1 VLYGKGVARLL
12 SLDALRGITVAAMVL
27 VNNPG
32 TWRAVYPPLRH
43 ADWHGWTPT
52 DLVFPFFLFI
62 VGVSIPLSLSRRA
75 GEGQDRPVLA
85 RVLRRSAVIFLL
97 GIVLNGFPWF
107 DWATLRIPGV
117 LQRIALCYLAAALVY
132 LATGWRGQAW
142 AAAGLLL
149 GYWALMTLVPV
160 PGYGAGDLG
169 KAGNLAAYVDRTL
182 LGSAHLWQQAKVYDP
197 EGLLSTLPAIATTL
211 LGVLAG
217 GWVAAGRSPKAVAAG
232 LAVAGLAA
240 AVLGAGWGLWFP
252 INKALWTSSYALFTA
267 GLAAVTLAGCY
278 WLVEARGFRR
288 WAWPFAWFGVNAL
301 ALFFLSTL
309 AAKVLLL
316 VRVGPEATR
325 LHAWLFERLFAP
337 WAASLNTSL
346 ASVSLAWALAYVL
359 VWWGAMWLM
368 FRLGL
373 RLRA

>member
-1 VLYGKGVARLL
+1 MYGKGVARLL

-169 KAGNLAAYVDRTL
+169 KAGSLAAYVDRTL

-217 GWVAAGRSPKAVAAG
+217 GWVVAGRSPKAVAAG

-267 GLAAVTLAGCY
+267 GLAAVTLSGCY

-337 WAASLNTSL
+337 WAASLNASL

-359 VWWGAMWLM
+359 IWWGAMWLM

>member
-62 VGVSIPLSLSRRA
+62 VGVSIPLSLGRRA
-75 GEGQDRPVLA
+75 GEGRERPVLA

-117 LQRIALCYLAAALVY
+117 LQRIALCYLAAALIY

-169 KAGNLAAYVDRTL
+169 KAGSLAAYIDRTL

-267 GLAAVTLAGCY
+267 GLAAVTLSGCY

-325 LHAWLFERLFAP
+325 LHAWLFERLFVT
-337 WAASLNTSL
+337 WAASLNASL

-359 VWWGAMWLM
+359 IWWGAMWLM

>member
-1 VLYGKGVARLL
+1 LYGKGVARLL

-62 VGVSIPLSLSRRA
+62 VGVSIPLSLGRRA
-75 GEGQDRPVLA
+75 GEGRERPVLA

-117 LQRIALCYLAAALVY
+117 LQRIALCYLAAALIY

-169 KAGNLAAYVDRTL
+169 KAGSLAAYIDRTL

-267 GLAAVTLAGCY
+267 GLAAVTLSGCY

-325 LHAWLFERLFAP
+325 LHAWLFERLFVT
-337 WAASLNTSL
+337 WAASLNASL

-359 VWWGAMWLM
+359 IWWGAMWLM

>member
-1 VLYGKGVARLL
+1 MLYGRDVARLL

-32 TWRAVYPPLRH
+32 TWRAIYPPLRH

-62 VGVSIPLSLSRRA
+62 VGASVPLSLRSRVGGKA
-75 GEGQDRPVLA
+75 DGSVLA
-85 RVLRRSAVIFLL
+85 RVLRRSTVIFAL
-97 GIVLNGFPWF
+97 GLVLNGFPWF
-107 DWATLRIPGV
+107 DWATLRVPGV
-117 LQRIALCYLAAALVY
+117 LQRIALCYLAAALIY
-132 LATGWRGQAW
+132 LAAGWRGQAM

-149 GYWALMTLVPV
+149 GYWGLMTLVPV

-169 KAGNLAAYVDRTL
+169 KAGNLAAYVDRAL
-182 LGSAHLWQQAKVYDP
+182 LGPAHLWQQAKVYDP

-217 GWVAAGRSPKAVAAG
+217 QWLVGGSAPAVV
-232 LAVAGLAA
+232 VAGLAA
-240 AVLGAGWGLWFP
+240 AGVAATALGALWGLWFP
-252 INKALWTSSYALFTA
+252 INKALWTSSYALFSG
-267 GLAAVTLAGCY
+267 GLAALALAGCY
-278 WLVEARGFRR
+278 WLVEARGLRR
-288 WAWPFAWFGVNAL
+288 WALPFAWFGVNAL

-309 AAKVLLL
+309 AAKLLL
-316 VRVGPEATR
+316 IIRVGPDATR

-337 WAASLNTSL
+337 WAAPVN
-346 ASVSLAWALAYVL
+346 ASLAWALAYVL

>member
-1 VLYGKGVARLL
+1 MARLL

-32 TWRAVYPPLRH
+32 TWRAIYPPLRH
-43 ADWHGWTPT
+43 ADWHGWTLT

-62 VGVSIPLSLSRRA
+62 VGAAIPLSLGARGA
-75 GEGQDRPVLA
+75 GRPALA
-85 RVLRRSAVIFLL
+85 RLLRRSAVIFAL

-107 DWATLRIPGV
+107 DWATLRVPGV
-117 LQRIALCYLAAALVY
+117 LKRIALCYLAAALIY
-132 LATGWRGQAW
+132 LATGWRGQA
-142 AAAGLLL
+142 AAAAVLLL

-169 KAGNLAAYVDRTL
+169 KAGNLAAYVDRAL
-182 LGSAHLWQQAKVYDP
+182 LGPAHLWQQAKVYDP

-217 GWVAAGRSPKAVAAG
+217 HWLVSGRAPGAVAAG

-240 AVLGAGWGLWFP
+240 TLVGALWGLWFP
-252 INKALWTSSYALFTA
+252 INKSLWTSSYALFSG
-267 GLAAVTLAGCY
+267 GLAALTLAACY
-278 WLVEARGFRR
+278 WLIEARGVRR

-309 AAKVLLL
+309 AAKLLIL
-316 VRVGPEATR
+316 IRVGPEATR
-325 LHAWLFERLFAP
+325 LQAWLFERLFAP
-337 WAASLNTSL
+337 WAASLNVSL
-346 ASVSLAWALAYVL
+346 AGVSLAWALVYVL

>member
-1 VLYGKGVARLL
+1 MYGKGVARLL

-62 VGVSIPLSLSRRA
+62 VGVSIPLSLGRRA
-75 GEGQDRPVLA
+75 GEGRERPVLA

-169 KAGNLAAYVDRTL
+169 KAGSLAAYIDRTL

-267 GLAAVTLAGCY
+267 GIAASGLGLCVWIFEERPYARLARP
-278 WLVEARGFRR
+278 LVVYGR
-288 WAWPFAWFGVNAL
+288 NAL
-301 ALFFLSTL
+301 LVFVGSALLGRSLRLITVGGVSVSDWCYQRVL
-309 AAKVLLL
+309 ANWADPYVASLLYALLWVSGWYLVL
-316 VRVGPEATR
+316 
-325 LHAWLFERLFAP
+325 AWLYRRG
-337 WAASLNTSL
+337 
-346 ASVSLAWALAYVL
+346 V
-359 VWWGAMWLM
+359 VWKL
-368 FRLGL
+368 
-373 RLRA
+373 

>member
-1 VLYGKGVARLL
+1 MYGKGVARLL

-75 GEGQDRPVLA
+75 GEGRERPVLA

-169 KAGNLAAYVDRTL
+169 KAGSLAAYIDRTL

-267 GLAAVTLAGCY
+267 GLAAVTLSGCY

-325 LHAWLFERLFAP
+325 LHAWLFERLFVT
-337 WAASLNTSL
+337 WAASLNASL

-359 VWWGAMWLM
+359 IWWGAMWLM

>member
-1 VLYGKGVARLL
+1 MYGKGVARLL

-62 VGVSIPLSLSRRA
+62 VGVSIPLSLGRRA
-75 GEGQDRPVLA
+75 GEGRERPVLA

-117 LQRIALCYLAAALVY
+117 LQRIALCYLAAALIY

-142 AAAGLLL
+142 AAAGLLV

-169 KAGNLAAYVDRTL
+169 KAGSLAAYIDRTL

-267 GLAAVTLAGCY
+267 GLAAVTLSGCY

-325 LHAWLFERLFAP
+325 LHAWLFERLFVT
-337 WAASLNTSL
+337 WAASLNASL

-359 VWWGAMWLM
+359 IWWGAMWLM

>member
-1 VLYGKGVARLL
+1 LYGKGVARLL

-169 KAGNLAAYVDRTL
+169 KAGSLAAYVDRTL

-232 LAVAGLAA
+232 LAGAGLAA
-240 AVLGAGWGLWFP
+240 TVLGAGWGLWFP

-267 GLAAVTLAGCY
+267 GLAAVTLSGCY

-337 WAASLNTSL
+337 WAASLNASL

-359 VWWGAMWLM
+359 IWWGAMWLM

>member
-1 VLYGKGVARLL
+1 VLYGRGVARLL

-32 TWRAVYPPLRH
+32 TWRAIYPPLRH
-43 ADWHGWTPT
+43 ADWHGWTLT

-62 VGVSIPLSLSRRA
+62 VGASIPLSLGPRGGDGVSRS
-75 GEGQDRPVLA
+75 PLA
-85 RVLRRSAVIFLL
+85 RVLRRSAVIFAL

-107 DWATLRIPGV
+107 EWATLRVPGV
-117 LQRIALCYLAAALVY
+117 LQRIALCYHAAALI
-132 LATGWRGQAW
+132 LQATGWRGQAV
-142 AAAGLLL
+142 ACAVLLL

-169 KAGNLAAYVDRTL
+169 KAGNLAAYIDRAL
-182 LGSAHLWQQAKVYDP
+182 LGPAHLWSQAKVYDP

-217 GWVAAGRSPKAVAAG
+217 HWLTSGPTPGGVAAG

-240 AVLGAGWGLWFP
+240 TALGALWGLWFP
-252 INKALWTSSYALFTA
+252 INKALWTSSYALFTGGLGA
-267 GLAAVTLAGCY
+267 LALAACY
-278 WLVEARGFRR
+278 WLIEARGFRR
-288 WAWPFAWFGVNAL
+288 WAMPFAWFGVNAL

-309 AAKVLLL
+309 VAKLLIMI
-316 VRVGPEATR
+316 RVGPEATR
-325 LHAWLFERLFAP
+325 LQAWLFERLFAP
-337 WAASLNTSL
+337 WAAPLD
-346 ASVSLAWALAYVL
+346 ASLAWALAYVL
-359 VWWGAMWLM
+359 LWWGAMWLM

-373 RLRA
+373 KLRV

>member
-1 VLYGKGVARLL
+1 MYGKGVARLL

-62 VGVSIPLSLSRRA
+62 VGVSIPLSLGRRA
-75 GEGQDRPVLA
+75 GEGRERPVLA

-169 KAGNLAAYVDRTL
+169 KAGSLAAYIDRTL

-267 GLAAVTLAGCY
+267 GLAAVTLSGCY

-325 LHAWLFERLFAP
+325 LHAWLFERLFAT
-337 WAASLNTSL
+337 WAASLNASL

-359 VWWGAMWLM
+359 IWWGAMWLM

>member
-1 VLYGKGVARLL
+1 MLYGKGVARLL

-43 ADWHGWTPT
+43 ADWHGWTLT

-62 VGVSIPLSLSRRA
+62 VGVSIPLSLGPRA

-97 GIVLNGFPWF
+97 GMVLNGFPWF

-142 AAAGLLL
+142 AAAGLLV

-169 KAGNLAAYVDRTL
+169 KAGNLAAYIDRTL

-217 GWVAAGRSPKAVAAG
+217 GWVASEHPPKAVAAG
-232 LAVAGLAA
+232 LAGAGLAA
-240 AVLGAGWGLWFP
+240 TVLGAGWGLWFP

-267 GLAAVTLAGCY
+267 GLAAVTLSGCY
-278 WLVEARGFRR
+278 WLVEARSLRR

-337 WAASLNTSL
+337 WAVSLNASL
-346 ASVSLAWALAYVL
+346 ASVSFAWALAYVL
-359 VWWGAMWLM
+359 IWWGAMWLM

>member
-1 VLYGKGVARLL
+1 MYGKGVARLL

-62 VGVSIPLSLSRRA
+62 VGVSIPLSLGRRA
-75 GEGQDRPVLA
+75 GEGRERPVLA

-117 LQRIALCYLAAALVY
+117 LQRIALCYLAAALIY

-169 KAGNLAAYVDRTL
+169 KAGSLAAYIDRTL

-267 GLAAVTLAGCY
+267 GLAAVTLSGCY

-325 LHAWLFERLFAP
+325 LHAWLFERLFAT
-337 WAASLNTSL
+337 WAASLNASL

-359 VWWGAMWLM
+359 IWWGAMWLM

>member
-1 VLYGKGVARLL
+1 MYGKGVARLL

-75 GEGQDRPVLA
+75 GEGRERPVLA

-117 LQRIALCYLAAALVY
+117 LQRIALCYLAAALIY

-169 KAGNLAAYVDRTL
+169 KAGSLAAYIDRTL

-267 GLAAVTLAGCY
+267 GLAAVTLSGCY

-337 WAASLNTSL
+337 WAVSLNASL
-346 ASVSLAWALAYVL
+346 ASVSFAWALAYVL
-359 VWWGAMWLM
+359 IWWGAMWLM

>member
-1 VLYGKGVARLL
+1 MLYGRGVARLL

-32 TWRAVYPPLRH
+32 TWRAIYPPLRH

-62 VGVSIPLSLSRRA
+62 VGASIPLSLGPRGGDGVSRS
-75 GEGQDRPVLA
+75 PLA
-85 RVLRRSAVIFLL
+85 RVLRRSAVIFAL

-107 DWATLRIPGV
+107 DWATLRVPGV
-117 LQRIALCYLAAALVY
+117 LQRIALCYLAAALIY
-132 LATGWRGQAW
+132 LATGWRGQAV
-142 AAAGLLL
+142 ACAVLLL

-169 KAGNLAAYVDRTL
+169 KAGNLAAYIDRAL
-182 LGSAHLWQQAKVYDP
+182 LGPAHLWSQAKVYDP

-217 GWVAAGRSPKAVAAG
+217 HWLTSGPTPGAVAAG
-232 LAVAGLAA
+232 LAVAGVAA
-240 AVLGAGWGLWFP
+240 TALGALWGLWFP
-252 INKALWTSSYALFTA
+252 INKALWTSSYALFTGGLGA
-267 GLAAVTLAGCY
+267 LALAACY
-278 WLVEARGFRR
+278 WLIEARGFRR
-288 WAWPFAWFGVNAL
+288 WAMPFAWFGVNAL

-309 AAKVLLL
+309 VAKLLIMI
-316 VRVGPEATR
+316 RVGPEATR

-337 WAASLNTSL
+337 WAAPLD
-346 ASVSLAWALAYVL
+346 ASLAWALAYVL
-359 VWWGAMWLM
+359 LWWGAMWLM

-373 RLRA
+373 KLRV

>member
-1 VLYGKGVARLL
+1 LYGKGVARLL

-62 VGVSIPLSLSRRA
+62 VGVSIPLSLGPRA

-97 GIVLNGFPWF
+97 GMVLNGFPWF

-142 AAAGLLL
+142 AAAGLLV

-169 KAGNLAAYVDRTL
+169 KAGSLAAYIDRTL

-267 GLAAVTLAGCY
+267 GLAAVTLSGCY

-337 WAASLNTSL
+337 CAASLNASL

-359 VWWGAMWLM
+359 IWWGAMWLM

>member
-1 VLYGKGVARLL
+1 MYGKGVARLL

-75 GEGQDRPVLA
+75 GEGRERPVLA

-169 KAGNLAAYVDRTL
+169 KAGSLAAYIDRTL

-267 GLAAVTLAGCY
+267 GLAAVTLSGCY
-278 WLVEARGFRR
+278 WLVAARGFRR

-325 LHAWLFERLFAP
+325 LHAWLFERLFVT
-337 WAASLNTSL
+337 WAASLNASL

-359 VWWGAMWLM
+359 IWWGAMWLM

>member
-1 VLYGKGVARLL
+1 MYGKGVARLL

-43 ADWHGWTPT
+43 ADWHGWTLT

-75 GEGQDRPVLA
+75 GEGRERPVLA

-169 KAGNLAAYVDRTL
+169 KAGSLAAYIDRTL

-267 GLAAVTLAGCY
+267 GLAAVTLSGCY

-325 LHAWLFERLFAP
+325 LHAWLFERLFVT
-337 WAASLNTSL
+337 WAASLNASL

-359 VWWGAMWLM
+359 IWWGAMWLM

>member
-1 VLYGKGVARLL
+1 
-12 SLDALRGITVAAMVL
+12 MVL

-62 VGVSIPLSLSRRA
+62 VGAAIPLSLGPRA
-75 GEGQDRPVLA
+75 GGGVSGSVLA
-85 RVLRRSAVIFLL
+85 RVLRRSAVIFAL

-107 DWATLRIPGV
+107 DWATLRVPGV
-117 LQRIALCYLAAALVY
+117 LQRIALCYLAAALIY
-132 LATGWRGQAW
+132 LATGWRGQAV
-142 AAAGLLL
+142 AAAVLLL
-149 GYWALMTLVPV
+149 SYWGLMTLVPV

-169 KAGNLAAYVDRTL
+169 RAGNLAAYIDRAV
-182 LGSAHLWQQAKVYDP
+182 LGSHLWQQAKVYDP

-217 GWVAAGRSPKAVAAG
+217 HWLVSGPAPGAVAAG
-232 LAVAGLAA
+232 LACAGLAA
-240 AVLGAGWGLWFP
+240 TALGALWGLWFP
-252 INKALWTSSYALFTA
+252 INKALWTSSYALFTG
-267 GLAAVTLAGCY
+267 GLAALALAACY

-288 WAWPFAWFGVNAL
+288 WAVPFAWFGVNAL

-309 AAKVLLL
+309 AAKLLL
-316 VRVGPEATR
+316 LIRIGPEATR
-325 LHAWLFERLFAP
+325 LHAWLFERLFSP
-337 WAASLNTSL
+337 WAAPLNVSL
-346 ASVSLAWALAYVL
+346 AWASLAWALAYVL

>member
-1 VLYGKGVARLL
+1 VARLL

-62 VGVSIPLSLSRRA
+62 VGAAIPLSLGTRVGERA
-75 GEGQDRPVLA
+75 GRPVLA
-85 RVLRRSAVIFLL
+85 RVLRRSAVIFAL

-107 DWATLRIPGV
+107 DWATLRVPGV
-117 LQRIALCYLAAALVY
+117 LQRIALCYLAAALIY
-132 LATGWRGQAW
+132 LATGWRGQAV
-142 AAAGLLL
+142 AAAALLL
-149 GYWALMTLVPV
+149 SYWGLMTLVPV

-169 KAGNLAAYVDRTL
+169 RAGNLAAYIDRAV
-182 LGSAHLWQQAKVYDP
+182 LGSHLWQQAKVYDP

-217 GWVAAGRSPKAVAAG
+217 HWLVSGPPPGAVAAG
-232 LAVAGLAA
+232 LAGAGLAA
-240 AVLGAGWGLWFP
+240 TALGALWGLWFP
-252 INKALWTSSYALFTA
+252 INKTLWTSSYALFTG
-267 GLAAVTLAGCY
+267 GLAALALTACY

-288 WAWPFAWFGVNAL
+288 WAVPFAWFGVNAL

-309 AAKVLLL
+309 AAKLLL
-316 VRVGPEATR
+316 LIRIGPEATR

-337 WAASLNTSL
+337 WAAPIN
-346 ASVSLAWALAYVL
+346 ASLAWALAYVL

-373 RLRA
+373 KLRV

>member
-1 VLYGKGVARLL
+1 MYGKGVARLL

-62 VGVSIPLSLSRRA
+62 VGVSIPLSLGRRA
-75 GEGQDRPVLA
+75 GEGRERPVLA

-169 KAGNLAAYVDRTL
+169 KAGSLAAYIDRTL

-267 GLAAVTLAGCY
+267 GLAAVTLSGCY

-359 VWWGAMWLM
+359 IWWGAMWLM

>member
-1 VLYGKGVARLL
+1 MYGKGVARLL

-62 VGVSIPLSLSRRA
+62 VGVSIPLSLGRRA
-75 GEGQDRPVLA
+75 GEGRERPVLA

-117 LQRIALCYLAAALVY
+117 LQRIALCYLAAALIY

-169 KAGNLAAYVDRTL
+169 KAGSLAAYIDRTL

-267 GLAAVTLAGCY
+267 GLAAVTLSGCY

-325 LHAWLFERLFAP
+325 LHAWLFERLFVT
-337 WAASLNTSL
+337 WAASLNASL

-359 VWWGAMWLM
+359 IWWGAMWLM

>member
-1 VLYGKGVARLL
+1 MYGKGVARLL

-75 GEGQDRPVLA
+75 GEGRERPVLA

-117 LQRIALCYLAAALVY
+117 LQRIALCYLAAALIY

-169 KAGNLAAYVDRTL
+169 KAGSLAAYIDRTL

-267 GLAAVTLAGCY
+267 GLAAVTLSGCF

-325 LHAWLFERLFAP
+325 LHAWLFERLFVT
-337 WAASLNTSL
+337 WAASLNASL

-359 VWWGAMWLM
+359 IWWGAMWLM

>member
-1 VLYGKGVARLL
+1 MLYGKGVARLL

-75 GEGQDRPVLA
+75 GEGRERPVLA
-85 RVLRRSAVIFLL
+85 RVLRRPAVIFLL

-169 KAGNLAAYVDRTL
+169 KAGSLAAYVDRTL

-217 GWVAAGRSPKAVAAG
+217 GWVVAGRSPKAVAAG

-267 GLAAVTLAGCY
+267 GLAAVTLSGCY

-337 WAASLNTSL
+337 WAASFNASL

-359 VWWGAMWLM
+359 IWWGAMWLM

>member
-1 VLYGKGVARLL
+1 MYGKGVARLL

-62 VGVSIPLSLSRRA
+62 VGVSIPLSLGRRA
-75 GEGQDRPVLA
+75 GEGRERPVLA

-117 LQRIALCYLAAALVY
+117 LQRIALCYLAAALIY

-169 KAGNLAAYVDRTL
+169 KAGSLAAYIDRTL

-267 GLAAVTLAGCY
+267 GLAAVTLSGCY

-337 WAASLNTSL
+337 WAVSLNASL
-346 ASVSLAWALAYVL
+346 ASVSFAWALAYVL
-359 VWWGAMWLM
+359 IWWGAMWLM

>member
-1 VLYGKGVARLL
+1 MYGKGVARLL

-75 GEGQDRPVLA
+75 GEGRERPVLA

-169 KAGNLAAYVDRTL
+169 KAGSLAAYIDRTL

-267 GLAAVTLAGCY
+267 GLAAVTLSGCY

-325 LHAWLFERLFAP
+325 LHAWLFERLFAT
-337 WAASLNTSL
+337 WAASLNASL

-359 VWWGAMWLM
+359 IWWGAMWLM

>member
-1 VLYGKGVARLL
+1 MLYGKGVARLL

-169 KAGNLAAYVDRTL
+169 KAGSLAAYVDRTL

-217 GWVAAGRSPKAVAAG
+217 GWVADGRSPKAVAAG
-232 LAVAGLAA
+232 LAGAGLAA
-240 AVLGAGWGLWFP
+240 TVLGAGWGLWFP
-252 INKALWTSSYALFTA
+252 INKALWSSSYALFTA
-267 GLAAVTLAGCY
+267 GLAAVTLSGCY

-288 WAWPFAWFGVNAL
+288 WAWPFAWFGMNAL

-337 WAASLNTSL
+337 WAASLNASL

-359 VWWGAMWLM
+359 IWWGAMWLM